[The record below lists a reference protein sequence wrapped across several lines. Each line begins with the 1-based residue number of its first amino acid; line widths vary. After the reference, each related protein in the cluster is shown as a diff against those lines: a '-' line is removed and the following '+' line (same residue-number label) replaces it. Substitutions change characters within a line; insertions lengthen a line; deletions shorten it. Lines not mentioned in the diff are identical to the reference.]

1 MANVVASIAFQGGG
15 LGNNEIRDNAAIAA
29 SKLVARRSRDVTICG
44 TTSAAVT
51 GETLL
56 HIGRASGSWVS
67 MEAIAVTKPTAN
79 RTLTIDLQKA
89 TTATTFATILT
100 STIAISTSTTN
111 KAVSSAVINNTSMAD
126 GDIWRATWTTGG
138 TSGTNAKGVLL
149 SICYD
154 ENPS

>member
-1 MANVVASIAFQGGG
+1 MGVIADISFSGGG
-15 LGNNEIRDNAAIAA
+15 LGNNDIRTNAGIAA
-29 SKLVARRSRDVTICG
+29 TKLVSRRSRDITIAG

-51 GETLL
+51 GEELV
-56 HIGRASGSWVS
+56 HIGRASGSWIS

-89 TTATTFATILT
+89 TSATTFATILT
-100 STIAISTSTTN
+100 STIELSTSTTN
-111 KAVSSAVINNTSMAD
+111 KVVSPAVFNNTAMAD
-126 GDIWRATWTTGG
+126 GDIWRASWTTGG

-149 SICYD
+149 TLCYD